1 MSVNESII
9 VRYRIDAKESRFVV
23 QAEAYGLLS
32 MFGHNPVIAVCGFG
46 GDARFNP
53 DDPQQSSLLLL
64 VQADSLSVVGEVSEK
79 DRLEIE
85 RVMRREVLET
95 ARYPEIV
102 FMSKSIRMSRTNENG
117 YSAKITGSLSLHGV
131 TRDQVIA
138 AQVTAEGYR
147 LRAQGEFTLR
157 QSDYNI
163 KPVSAMGGTLKVKD
177 DLKLSFDI
185 VAEQGG
191 VKG

>member
-1 MSVNESII
+1 MSVNESIA
-9 VRYRIDAKESRFVV
+9 VRYRIDAKASRFVV
-23 QAEAYGLLS
+23 QAEASGLLS

-46 GDARFNP
+46 GDAGFNP
-53 DDPQQSSLLLL
+53 EDPQQSSLLLL

-102 FMSKSIRMSRTNENG
+102 FMSKNIQMSRTAENG

-138 AQVTAEGYR
+138 AQVTAGGYR
-147 LRAQGEFTLR
+147 LRAQGEFKLR

-163 KPVSAMGGTLKVKD
+163 
-177 DLKLSFDI
+177 
-185 VAEQGG
+185 
-191 VKG
+191 

>member
-1 MSVNESII
+1 MGALESLQKLMSVNESIA

-23 QAEAYGLLS
+23 QAEASGLLS

-46 GDARFNP
+46 GDARFNR
-53 DDPQQSSLLLL
+53 DDPQQSSLLML

-95 ARYPEIV
+95 SHCPEIV
-102 FMSKSIRMSRTNENG
+102 FMSKSIHTSRTAESG
-117 YSAKITGSLSLHGV
+117 YSAKLTGSLSLHGV

-138 AQVTAEGYR
+138 AQLTAGGYR
-147 LRAQGEFTLR
+147 LRAQRPATR
-157 QSDYNI
+157 
-163 KPVSAMGGTLKVKD
+163 
-177 DLKLSFDI
+177 
-185 VAEQGG
+185 
-191 VKG
+191 